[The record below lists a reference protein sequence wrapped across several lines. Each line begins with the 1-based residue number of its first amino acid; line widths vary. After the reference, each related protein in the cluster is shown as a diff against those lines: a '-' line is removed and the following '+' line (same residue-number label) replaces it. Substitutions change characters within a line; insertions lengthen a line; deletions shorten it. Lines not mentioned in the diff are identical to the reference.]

1 MKTCLPKSVWI
12 LALCGLVLLMAGDLY
27 NSFGFLVCVLGCLCL
42 LAGWLCGL
50 RHFSKTNNEKVRK
63 IAKVVKIITFTAL
76 ALFFLSFA
84 WVEGLILSHAGGT
97 PEPSAQT
104 IIVLGAKVDGD
115 VPSLTLKTRLEA
127 ALAYLEDEPS
137 ARVIVTGGQGRGETR
152 TEASVMAEWLSSR
165 GVANDRIFLEDKSTD
180 TRENLQNARAIA
192 DAQNLPAPFGVV
204 SSSFH
209 LYRAEKLA
217 LEAGFK
223 EVQTLSAPV
232 PRVPLSW
239 LSASVYLREYCSIIL
254 MALRA
259 VL

>member
-1 MKTCLPKSVWI
+1 MKKLPRSAWI
-12 LALCGLVLLMAGDLY
+12 PALCGMVLLAAGDLY

-42 LAGWLCGL
+42 LTGWLCGL
-50 RHFSKTNNEKVRK
+50 RYFSKAKSAKTRR

-76 ALFFLSFA
+76 SLFLLSFL
-84 WVEGLILSHAGGT
+84 WVESLILSHDGGT
-97 PEPSAQT
+97 PEPSART

-115 VPSLTLKTRLEA
+115 VPSLTLKTRLET

-137 ARVIVTGGQGRGETR
+137 ALVIVTGGQGRGETR
-152 TEASVMAEWLSSR
+152 SEASVMAEWLSSR
-165 GVANDRIFLEDKSTD
+165 GIAEERIFLEDKSTD

-192 DAQNLPAPFGVV
+192 EAQNLPAPFGVV

-217 LEAGFK
+217 LEAGF
-223 EVQTLSAPV
+223 EAVQTLSAPV
-232 PRVPLSW
+232 PRVPLGW
-239 LSASVYLREYCSIIL
+239 LTASVYLREYCSIIL